1 VLTANCEPGCPEI
14 NSIFITALPASPAE
28 NFTALPACATL
39 AIRNQKEGAP
49 MNDNP
54 KSKGELVIE
63 RIMQEL
69 DPGSP
74 RYQALATARRFKS
87 SWVELGEKLL
97 QIQKS
102 GQFQDWGYDSF
113 EDYCSRE
120 IRIKKPTA
128 QKLTLAYRYL
138 EKDEPELLARQTE
151 LKPLPDFRSVEL
163 LRQARE
169 EKSFSE
175 EEYAGLCR
183 AVIEEERSHPTV
195 MKRFKEVAASREAGP
210 DLEHLRK
217 FALAAAHRLESALR
231 SLVDLPPASHEELA
245 RLIACL
251 EEKVE
256 ACKGTEENC

>member
-1 VLTANCEPGCPEI
+1 
-14 NSIFITALPASPAE
+14 
-28 NFTALPACATL
+28 
-39 AIRNQKEGAP
+39 

-69 DPGSP
+69 DPSSP

-102 GQFQDWGYDSF
+102 GQFRDWGYDSF
-113 EDYCSRE
+113 EDYCTRE

-138 EKDEPELLARQTE
+138 EKDEPELLVRQTE
-151 LKPLPDFRSVEL
+151 LKPLPDYRSVEL

-175 EEYAGLCR
+175 EEYAGLRR
-183 AVIEEERSHPTV
+183 AVIEEERSHPTIL
-195 MKRFKEVAASREAGP
+195 KRFKEVAANREEGP
-210 DLEHLRK
+210 DPLHLRK
-217 FALAAAHRLESALR
+217 IALAAARRLESALR
-231 SLVDLPPASHEELA
+231 PLADLPPACQEDLA
-245 RLIACL
+245 GLIVCL
-251 EEKVE
+251 EESLDVGE
-256 ACKGTEENC
+256 GGE

>member
-1 VLTANCEPGCPEI
+1 
-14 NSIFITALPASPAE
+14 
-28 NFTALPACATL
+28 
-39 AIRNQKEGAP
+39 

-63 RIMQEL
+63 RIMQDL
-69 DPGSP
+69 DPASP
-74 RYQALATARRFKS
+74 RYQVLATARRFKS

-97 QIQKS
+97 QIQKQ
-102 GQFQDWGYDSF
+102 GQFREWGYDSF

-138 EKDEPELLARQTE
+138 EKDEPELLVRQTE
-151 LKPLPDFRSVEL
+151 LKPLPDYRSVEL

-175 EEYAGLCR
+175 EEYAGLRR
-183 AVIEEERSHPTV
+183 AVIEEERSHPTIL
-195 MKRFKEVAASREAGP
+195 KRFKEVAAGRDEGP
-210 DLEHLRK
+210 DPVHLDK
-217 FALAAAHRLESALR
+217 TALAAARRLETALR
-231 SLVDLPPASHEELA
+231 PLTDLPLEHQEDLA

-251 EEKVE
+251 EARVE
-256 ACKGTEENC
+256 AGEGGG

>member
-1 VLTANCEPGCPEI
+1 
-14 NSIFITALPASPAE
+14 
-28 NFTALPACATL
+28 
-39 AIRNQKEGAP
+39 

-69 DPGSP
+69 DPASP
-74 RYQALATARRFKS
+74 RYQVLATARRFKS

-97 QIQKS
+97 QIQKQ
-102 GQFQDWGYDSF
+102 GQFREWGYDSF

-138 EKDEPELLARQTE
+138 EKDEPELLVRQTE
-151 LKPLPDFRSVEL
+151 LKPLPDYRSVEL

-175 EEYAGLCR
+175 DEYAELRR
-183 AVIEEERSHPTV
+183 AVIEEERSHPTIL
-195 MKRFKEVAASREAGP
+195 KRFKEVAASRDEGP
-210 DLEHLRK
+210 DQVHLGK
-217 FALAAAHRLESALR
+217 TALAAARRLESALR
-231 SLVDLPPASHEELA
+231 PLADLPPAFQEELV

-251 EEKVE
+251 EERVE
-256 ACKGTEENC
+256 VGEGGE

>member
-1 VLTANCEPGCPEI
+1 MEE
-14 NSIFITALPASPAE
+14 S
-28 NFTALPACATL
+28 
-39 AIRNQKEGAP
+39 
-49 MNDNP
+49 P

-74 RYQALATARRFKS
+74 RYQVLATAKRFKS

-97 QIQKS
+97 NIQKA
-102 GQFQDWGYDSF
+102 GQFREWGYDSF
-113 EDYCSRE
+113 EDYCTRE

-169 EKSFSE
+169 EKAFSD
-175 EEYAGLCR
+175 EEYADLRR
-183 AVIEEERSHPTV
+183 AVIDEERSHPTV
-195 MKRFKEVAASREAGP
+195 MKRFKEVAAAHAEEPP
-210 DLEHLRK
+210 DATIPLK
-217 FALAAAHRLESALR
+217 AALAAARRLETALR
-231 SLVDLPPASHEELA
+231 SLPELA
-245 RLIACL
+245 AAQDEALGQLIALL
-251 EEKVE
+251 EDRLE
-256 ACKGTEENC
+256 ATRGEG

>member
-1 VLTANCEPGCPEI
+1 
-14 NSIFITALPASPAE
+14 
-28 NFTALPACATL
+28 
-39 AIRNQKEGAP
+39 

-69 DPGSP
+69 DPSSP
-74 RYQALATARRFKS
+74 RYQVLATAKRFKS

-97 QIQKS
+97 QIQKA
-102 GQFQDWGYDSF
+102 GQFRDWGYDSF

-151 LKPLPDFRSVEL
+151 LKPLPDYRSVEL

-175 EEYAGLCR
+175 DEYAELRR

-195 MKRFKEVAASREAGP
+195 LKRFREVAATHTEAP
-210 DLEHLRK
+210 DQTLPLK
-217 FALAAAHRLESALR
+217 SALAAARRLETALR
-231 SLVDLPPASHEELA
+231 SVADLPPEIPEDIGQLVGLLEERLEELVT
-245 RLIACL
+245 RDS
-251 EEKVE
+251 
-256 ACKGTEENC
+256 

>member
-1 VLTANCEPGCPEI
+1 MEE
-14 NSIFITALPASPAE
+14 S
-28 NFTALPACATL
+28 
-39 AIRNQKEGAP
+39 
-49 MNDNP
+49 P

-74 RYQALATARRFKS
+74 RYQVLATAKRFKS

-97 QIQKS
+97 NIQKA
-102 GQFQDWGYDSF
+102 GQFREWGYDSF
-113 EDYCSRE
+113 EDYCTRE

-169 EKSFSE
+169 EKAFSD
-175 EEYAGLCR
+175 EEYADLRR

-195 MKRFKEVAASREAGP
+195 MKRFKEVAAAHAEEPP
-210 DLEHLRK
+210 DATIPLK
-217 FALAAAHRLESALR
+217 AALAAARRLETALR
-231 SLVDLPPASHEELA
+231 SLPELA
-245 RLIACL
+245 AAQDEALGQLIALL
-251 EEKVE
+251 EDRLE
-256 ACKGTEENC
+256 ATRGEG

>member
-1 VLTANCEPGCPEI
+1 
-14 NSIFITALPASPAE
+14 
-28 NFTALPACATL
+28 
-39 AIRNQKEGAP
+39 

-74 RYQALATARRFKS
+74 RYQVLATARRFKS

-102 GQFQDWGYDSF
+102 GQFREWGYESF
-113 EDYCSRE
+113 EDYCTRE

-138 EKDEPELLARQTE
+138 EKDEPELLVRQTE
-151 LKPLPDFRSVEL
+151 LKPLPDYRSVEL

-175 EEYAGLCR
+175 DEYAGLRR
-183 AVIEEERSHPTV
+183 AVIEEERSHPTIL
-195 MKRFKEVAASREAGP
+195 KRFKEVAANREEGP
-210 DLEHLRK
+210 DQRHLRK
-217 FALAAAHRLESALR
+217 TALAAARRLESALR
-231 SLVDLPPASHEELA
+231 PLADLRPAYQEELA
-245 RLIACL
+245 GLIACL
-251 EEKVE
+251 EESVE
-256 ACKGTEENC
+256 AGERGE

>member
-1 VLTANCEPGCPEI
+1 
-14 NSIFITALPASPAE
+14 
-28 NFTALPACATL
+28 
-39 AIRNQKEGAP
+39 

-69 DPGSP
+69 DPASP
-74 RYQALATARRFKS
+74 RYQVLATARRFKS

-97 QIQKS
+97 QIQKQ
-102 GQFQDWGYDSF
+102 GQFREWGYDSF

-138 EKDEPELLARQTE
+138 EKDEPELLVRQTE
-151 LKPLPDFRSVEL
+151 LKPLPDYRSVEL

-175 EEYAGLCR
+175 EEYAGLRR
-183 AVIEEERSHPTV
+183 AVIEEERSHPTIL
-195 MKRFKEVAASREAGP
+195 KRFKEVAAGRDEGP
-210 DLEHLRK
+210 DQVHLDK
-217 FALAAAHRLESALR
+217 TALAAARRLESALR
-231 SLVDLPPASHEELA
+231 PLADLPPACQEELA
-245 RLIACL
+245 RLITCL
-251 EEKVE
+251 EERVE
-256 ACKGTEENC
+256 TGERGE

>member
-1 VLTANCEPGCPEI
+1 MFVANEKF
-14 NSIFITALPASPAE
+14 SALE
-28 NFTALPACATL
+28 GLCYTLLP
-39 AIRNQKEGAP
+39 QYESEGVP

-69 DPGSP
+69 DPASP

-97 QIQKS
+97 QIQKT
-102 GQFQDWGYDSF
+102 GQFRDWGYESF

-138 EKDEPELLARQTE
+138 EKDEPELLVRQTE
-151 LKPLPDFRSVEL
+151 LKPLPDYRSVEL

-169 EKSFSE
+169 DKAFSE
-175 EEYAGLCR
+175 AEYADLRR
-183 AVIEEERSHPTV
+183 AVIDDERSHPTV
-195 MKRFKEVAASREAGP
+195 LKRFREVAAARDDSP
-210 DLEHLRK
+210 TDP
-217 FALAAAHRLESALR
+217 ALPLKNALSAARRLETALR
-231 SLVDLPPASHEELA
+231 SVANLPHEIPEGIGEIVGL
-245 RLIACL
+245 L
-251 EEKVE
+251 EERLE
-256 ACKGTEENC
+256 ALAE

>member
-1 VLTANCEPGCPEI
+1 
-14 NSIFITALPASPAE
+14 
-28 NFTALPACATL
+28 
-39 AIRNQKEGAP
+39 

-69 DPGSP
+69 DPASP
-74 RYQALATARRFKS
+74 RYQVLATARRFKS

-97 QIQKS
+97 QIQKQ
-102 GQFQDWGYDSF
+102 GQFREWGYDSF

-138 EKDEPELLARQTE
+138 EKDEPELLVRQTE
-151 LKPLPDFRSVEL
+151 LKPLPDYRSVEL

-175 EEYAGLCR
+175 EEYAGLRR
-183 AVIEEERSHPTV
+183 AVIEEERSHPTIL
-195 MKRFKEVAASREAGP
+195 KRFKEVAAGREEGP
-210 DLEHLRK
+210 DLVHLGK
-217 FALAAAHRLESALR
+217 VALAAARRLETALR
-231 SLVDLPPASHEELA
+231 PLADLPLEHQEELA

-251 EEKVE
+251 EERVE
-256 ACKGTEENC
+256 AGEGGE

>member
-1 VLTANCEPGCPEI
+1 
-14 NSIFITALPASPAE
+14 
-28 NFTALPACATL
+28 
-39 AIRNQKEGAP
+39 

-74 RYQALATARRFKS
+74 RYQVLATARRFKS

-102 GQFQDWGYDSF
+102 GQFREWGYESF
-113 EDYCSRE
+113 EDYCTRE

-138 EKDEPELLARQTE
+138 EKDEPELLVRQTE
-151 LKPLPDFRSVEL
+151 LKPLPDYRSVEL

-175 EEYAGLCR
+175 EEYAGLRR
-183 AVIEEERSHPTV
+183 AVIEEERSHPTIL
-195 MKRFKEVAASREAGP
+195 KRFKEVAANREEGP
-210 DLEHLRK
+210 DQRHLRK
-217 FALAAAHRLESALR
+217 TALAAARRLESALR
-231 SLVDLPPASHEELA
+231 PLADLPPAYQEELA
-245 RLIACL
+245 GLIACL
-251 EEKVE
+251 EESVE
-256 ACKGTEENC
+256 AGERGE

>member
-1 VLTANCEPGCPEI
+1 MEE
-14 NSIFITALPASPAE
+14 S
-28 NFTALPACATL
+28 
-39 AIRNQKEGAP
+39 
-49 MNDNP
+49 P

-74 RYQALATARRFKS
+74 RYQVLATAKRFKS

-97 QIQKS
+97 NIQKA
-102 GQFQDWGYDSF
+102 GQFREWGYDSF
-113 EDYCSRE
+113 EDYCTRE

-169 EKSFSE
+169 EKAFSD
-175 EEYAGLCR
+175 EEYADLRR
-183 AVIEEERSHPTV
+183 AVIDEERSHPTV
-195 MKRFKEVAASREAGP
+195 MKRFKEVAAAHAEEPP
-210 DLEHLRK
+210 DATIPLK
-217 FALAAAHRLESALR
+217 AALAAARRLETALR
-231 SLVDLPPASHEELA
+231 SLPELA
-245 RLIACL
+245 AAQDEALGQLIALL
-251 EEKVE
+251 EERLE
-256 ACKGTEENC
+256 ATRGEG

>member
-1 VLTANCEPGCPEI
+1 
-14 NSIFITALPASPAE
+14 
-28 NFTALPACATL
+28 
-39 AIRNQKEGAP
+39 

-74 RYQALATARRFKS
+74 RYQVLATARRFKS

-97 QIQKS
+97 QIQKF
-102 GQFQDWGYDSF
+102 GQFREWGYESF

-138 EKDEPELLARQTE
+138 EKDEPELLVRQTE
-151 LKPLPDFRSVEL
+151 LKPLPDYRSVEL

-175 EEYAGLCR
+175 EEYAGLRR
-183 AVIEEERSHPTV
+183 AVIEEERSHPTIL
-195 MKRFKEVAASREAGP
+195 KRFREVASGREEGP
-210 DLEHLRK
+210 GQVQLRK
-217 FALAAAHRLESALR
+217 AALAAARRLESALR
-231 SLVDLPPASHEELA
+231 PLADLPQEFQEELA

-251 EEKVE
+251 EESVE
-256 ACKGTEENC
+256 AGEGGE